1 VGEAIGARFP
11 CQLVAA
17 MAPPQSVS
25 IGAVR
30 HGAGLVSAAALAG
43 TAAVAAQSDIATH
56 AIVGPFLVS
65 HLHASLCFL

>member
-30 HGAGLVSAAALAG
+30 HGAGLVSAAALA
-43 TAAVAAQSDIATH
+43 AQSDIATH